1 MNKICRKDKVKVIYG
16 RNKGAVGVVTRVFP
30 TEGKIIIEGVNKV
43 KRHKKGADG
52 ESGLVEKE
60 APLNVSK
67 VVLLDPKTDK
77 PVKIRF
83 EVKDGKKVRVNKK
96 TGEEIP
102 KLV

>member
-16 RNKGAVGVVTRVFP
+16 KNKGAIGVVTRVFP
-30 TEGKIIIEGVNKV
+30 SEGKIIVEGVNKV
-43 KRHKKGADG
+43 RRHKKGSEEG
-52 ESGLVEKE
+52 SIEKE
-60 APLNVSK
+60 APLHISK

-83 EVKDGKKVRVNKK
+83 EVKDGKKIRVNKK
-96 TGEEIP
+96 TGEEVP